1 MTFKITQVNHAT
13 VGSAL
18 KSSGMKRLIKGNEWN
33 ALWGKLAHARYKQ
46 LETYQKN
53 NHFPGSFQLGRKD
66 SCARNIARLRRRV
79 GNARCVPFPRCY
91 HLPNDLSELVAD
103 MEAEKQP
110 MFIVKPNAS
119 SRGRGIRVIS
129 HKHEIPKKGK
139 CLVQRY
145 IDKPFLVD
153 GYKSDIRVYVMATSF
168 DPLRLYIHDDGL
180 VRFATERYKAG
191 TAHHKKKFA
200 HITNYSINKKRD
212 KFVENVDEN
221 SASSGSKWSL
231 KAFRR
236 YLREKRGIDDGKV
249 WASIK
254 DTVVR
259 TYLACESKIY
269 TQVKLHGAEGK
280 CFEVWGVD
288 VLLDDSLT
296 AWLIEVN
303 TSPSLSSSS
312 PIDKKIKCEML
323 QGVFN
328 IVGFNPVDRKA
339 YKKQKEKKEADA
351 LLRGGS
357 SSGQSLVKQMAVRGR
372 LGKEK
377 IPADELVE
385 SMQEE
390 EVNMLQEVEDEFARA
405 AELAPHM
412 QLIFPAPNAASYTPL
427 FEAPRYY
434 NQLLLAWLHASRDK
448 KSGAAK
454 RGVGMLLQHAAMSA
468 ASKANPSVERPL
480 SDRMRVATHK
490 IAAANGISSGGR
502 KNSSGRRPASS
513 SSTGN
518 GGGPRLVARRT
529 PPAHSAG
536 QRVSTAPATGSGGGV
551 GSGRKKSSLTRRPV
565 VVERRP
571 LSQQGR
577 GDRERSRATGGR
589 LLSSAIADAAEA
601 LEVETERKAT
611 IVLAGDAPPPQI
623 AAVTRAPHYESRA
636 QQQQYQ
642 QQQQQH
648 QQQQQQHPPQQ
659 QNQQQN
665 QQQPQQP
672 QQPQQQHR
680 GNDRTPPRNGGGG
693 GGGVGHFRGRMLDRP
708 VLQAGGG
715 YAQSPQTSGMM
726 SLAPHSPLGGGG
738 SGGGGGEGR
747 SSATER
753 VQSSMATAATVA
765 QQQVQYRLNDGLIL
779 GTSLWQPRT
788 HAAKPLKG

>member
-1 MTFKITQVNHAT
+1 MTWRSIDDPLPQGVKPCPPELAHVTFKITQVNHAT

-46 LETYQKN
+46 LESYQKN

-79 GNARCVPFPRCY
+79 GSARCVPFPRCY
-91 HLPNDLSELVAD
+91 HLPNDLNELVSD
-103 MEAEKQP
+103 MEAAKQP

-139 CLVQRY
+139 CLVQQY

-180 VRFATERYKAG
+180 VRFATEKYKGG

-236 YLREKRGIDDGKV
+236 YLREVRGIDDGKV

-259 TYLACESKIY
+259 TYLACESKVY

-280 CFEVWGVD
+280 CYEVWGVD
-288 VLLDDSLT
+288 VLLDENLT

-312 PIDKKIKCEML
+312 PIDKKIKVEML

-339 YKKQKEKKEADA
+339 YKKQKEKREADA
-351 LLRGGS
+351 LLRSGT

-390 EVNMLQEVEDEFARA
+390 EINMLQEVEDEFARA

-454 RGVGMLLQHAAMSA
+454 RGVGMLLQYAGMA
-468 ASKANPSVERPL
+468 ASAKANPSVERPL
-480 SDRMRVATHK
+480 SDRMRGAAHT
-490 IAAANGISSGGR
+490 IAASNGFSSAGG
-502 KNSSGRRPASS
+502 KKYSAGRRPASS
-513 SSTGN
+513 SSSGSS
-518 GGGPRLVARRT
+518 GAPRIVARRT

-536 QRVSTAPATGSGGGV
+536 PRVSTAPAKGDDGASSGGGA
-551 GSGRKKSSLTRRPV
+551 GRKKSSLTRRPV

-571 LSQQGR
+571 LSQQSR
-577 GDRERSRATGGR
+577 GDRERSRPGSGHGR
-589 LLSSAIADAAEA
+589 LIAGAISDAAMEA
-601 LEVETERKAT
+601 EMERKST
-611 IVLAGDAPPPQI
+611 IVFVGDAPPPQVV
-623 AAVTRAPHYESRA
+623 AVTRAPHRETAVQA
-636 QQQQYQ
+636 QQQQQ
-642 QQQQQH
+642 S
-648 QQQQQQHPPQQ
+648 PL
-659 QNQQQN
+659 
-665 QQQPQQP
+665 
-672 QQPQQQHR
+672 R
-680 GNDRTPPRNGGGG
+680 GSGSGSAIRTPPRGGTGAAAGG
-693 GGGVGHFRGRMLDRP
+693 QFRGRMLDRP
-708 VLQAGGG
+708 VLQMSAHSQTLQSAGLLLDPRSSQGPG
-715 YAQSPQTSGMM
+715 SP
-726 SLAPHSPLGGGG
+726 GG
-738 SGGGGGEGR
+738 SASER
-747 SSATER
+747 TSASTA
-753 VQSSMATAATVA
+753 SAATAA
-765 QQQVQYRLNDGLIL
+765 QQNTQYRLNDGLIL

-788 HAAKPLKG
+788 HAAKPLRG